1 MRDGLILLL
10 LGINLFGISA
20 KVAANP
26 PAQTTLAIN
35 PDGLLAQV
43 PNPIIPRQPEQPS
56 PQPPSPTPEI
66 PLQLPPS
73 FTPSPSISP
82 DIPGTIIVKEFIF
95 EGNTAFSDSQL
106 AEITKDF
113 RDKPI
118 SFAELLQAE
127 ILINKK
133 YTDAGYI
140 NSGAVIPE
148 NQDLSP
154 EAALVEIQII
164 EGSLE
169 DIVVTGT
176 GRLQPE
182 YIRSRLAIAT
192 QRPLNQKK
200 LLEALQLLQLNP
212 LIKRISAELSAGARP
227 ELSLLKVSVQEAD
240 SFEIKAIINNG
251 RVPSIGS
258 FERGVQIQERN
269 LLGFGDGLELT
280 YRNTDGSNAVDIGYT
295 IPFNPRN
302 GTIKLGGGFSQT
314 TVIEPPFDVLDITG
328 DFNYYELSVRQP
340 VLESPTQEL
349 ALGLTLSLQ
358 RSQTRLLGEN
368 FPLSLGATDN
378 GETNVTV
385 LRFFQDWTQRNNR
398 ELFAVRSQFSL
409 GIGALGAT
417 LNAEPPDGRFFS
429 WRGQGQY
436 VRLLAPNTLWV
447 VRSDLQFASR
457 ATFPIEQFALGGL
470 DSVRGYRQNFLLTD
484 NAIFASTEV
493 RLPVWRIPEVEGL
506 LQVAPF
512 IDFGTGWNSSNFVNP
527 EPNTLVGDGFGLV
540 WTMGDR
546 LNARLDWGIPL
557 VAVDVDRRT
566 LNENGLYFTLDYN
579 F

>member
-10 LGINLFGISA
+10 LSINLFGIGA
-20 KVAANP
+20 KVAAH
-26 PAQTTLAIN
+26 TTSEIVI
-35 PDGLLAQV
+35 DGRLAQV

-56 PQPPSPTPEI
+56 PQPPSPPPEI

-73 FTPSPSISP
+73 FTPTPSISP

-106 AEITKDF
+106 AEVTKDF

-118 SFAELLQAE
+118 SFAQLLQAE
-127 ILINKK
+127 ALINKK

-154 EAALVEIQII
+154 EAALVKIQII

-212 LIKRISAELSAGARP
+212 LIQRISAELSAGARP
-227 ELSLLKVSVQEAD
+227 ELSLLKVTVQEAD
-240 SFEIKAIINNG
+240 SFNIKAIINNG

-493 RLPVWRIPEVEGL
+493 RLPVWRIPEVQGL

-527 EPNTLVGDGFGLV
+527 EPNTLVGAGFGLV

-546 LNARLDWGIPL
+546 LNARFDWGIPL
-557 VAVDVDRRT
+557 VSVDVNRRT